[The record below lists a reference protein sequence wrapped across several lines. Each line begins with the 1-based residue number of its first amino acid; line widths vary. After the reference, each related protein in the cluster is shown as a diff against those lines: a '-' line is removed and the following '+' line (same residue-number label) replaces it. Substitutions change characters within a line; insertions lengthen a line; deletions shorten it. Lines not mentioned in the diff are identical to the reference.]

1 MEADQQAK
9 GSLGR
14 RQQGLVVAWRSGH
27 DIHTPGLSGLLN
39 THGLDTFSTLEKSQ
53 QSFSLVKWP
62 RATVL
67 RSAFSHV

>member
-1 MEADQQAK
+1 MEAEQRAT

-14 RQQGLVVAWRSGH
+14 RQQGLAIAWRRGH

-53 QSFSLVKWP
+53 RSFSLVK
-62 RATVL
+62 
-67 RSAFSHV
+67 